1 MTSAGSSGRRLRRY
15 VADLLR
21 GRRPR
26 PFPVSDDEAAQI
38 LTAITLRAARPGA
51 TAPHEDF
58 LSRLHRRL
66 EVELGDGSAPAGE
79 LLRRPGTR
87 RRLIATAAAA
97 AVAGVAGGAA
107 LDRVLVDDEGGPV
120 DDGTLRPN
128 IGVWHTV
135 AASADLPDGAV
146 RGFNVGT
153 VIGFVQ
159 RVDGRVRAVSGTCS
173 HQGCLLNLDEADRE
187 LRCPCHNAAFG
198 LTGKV
203 LRYQLATPPPTLP
216 EIAAREIAGQVQIFG
231 PA

>member
-15 VADLLR
+15 VGDLLR

-26 PFPVSDDEAAQI
+26 PFPVSDDEVAQI
-38 LTAITLRAARPGA
+38 RAAITLRVARPGA
-51 TAPHEDF
+51 TAPDEEF

-66 EVELGDGSAPAGE
+66 EVEFGDGPAATGE
-79 LLRRPGTR
+79 PLRRPGTR
-87 RRLIATAAAA
+87 RRLIASTAAA

-107 LDRVLVDDEGGPV
+107 LDRVLVDDESAPV

-128 IGVWHTV
+128 NGVWYTV
-135 AASADLPDGAV
+135 ASSADLPDGAV

-159 RVDGRVRAVSGTCS
+159 RVDGQVRAVSGMCS
-173 HQGCLLNLDEADRE
+173 HQGCLLNLDEADLE
-187 LRCPCHNAAFG
+187 LRCPCHNAAFA
-198 LTGKV
+198 LTGQV
-203 LRYQLATPPPTLP
+203 LRYQLVTPPPTLP
-216 EIAAREIAGQVQIFG
+216 EIAAREAGGQVQILG